1 MKMFYCKIFC
11 PMVSHVYTRL
21 KLKGSSCK
29 RGVSKFYMKIMSS
42 NEVVSIALCC
52 FFVLLMLVN
61 PTKDRS
67 KMLAVFCQLIT
78 AINCTKIPSCANLKF
93 FMPLFLWKKFAIF
106 SSLPNTRFFT
116 NCF

>member
-1 MKMFYCKIFC
+1 MKMFYCKNFC
-11 PMVSHVYTRL
+11 QKVSHVRTRR
-21 KLKGSSCK
+21 KLKGLSSK

-52 FFVLLMLVN
+52 FFVLLMVN

-67 KMLAVFCQLIT
+67 EILAVLCQLIT